1 MSTPPDHA
9 ADAAPTAR
17 LPVAI
22 LALAIAAF
30 AIGSTEFTIIG
41 LLPEVADD
49 MGVSIPTAGLLV
61 SGYALG
67 VVVGAPLMTAAG
79 TRVRRHRML
88 LALMAI
94 FTVGNVVAAIAPS
107 YGLLL
112 VARVLSALPHGAF
125 FGIGAVVAS
134 QLVPP
139 GQRQKAVASMF
150 TGLAL
155 SNVVG
160 VPLGT
165 LLGQELGWRASF
177 WVIAVLGLLSLVVIA
192 RLIPPMPAGG
202 SLRSEVAAFR
212 RGRVWLA
219 LAVVVFGFGG
229 LFTIVGYVK
238 PLMTDEAGLSEN
250 AVLPVLA
257 VLGLGMVVGTRLV
270 DRITRG
276 RALTR
281 VIPVL
286 LAAMVV
292 VLLLFCA
299 GAHVAPAA
307 IVLLFLLGVVAF
319 AAATPMQ
326 AATMDVA
333 HEAPT
338 LTSAA
343 AQGAF
348 NLGNALG
355 PAAGGVAIDAGFG
368 YAALGWVGASIG
380 LVGVA
385 LAVVFRRTAPREG
398 DPGPAVDAAVPAG
411 SSADRP
417 AATTDRGPGRTA
429 PRRPDDLPPYAVRRR
444 RRNGSSS
451 AGGT

>member
-1 MSTPPDHA
+1 MSSPSSTAPP
-9 ADAAPTAR
+9 APAPPR
-17 LPVAI
+17 GLPIAI

-41 LLPEVADD
+41 LLPEVSEDL
-49 MGVSIPTAGLLV
+49 GVSIPTAGLLV
-61 SGYALG
+61 SGYAIG
-67 VVVGAPLMTAAG
+67 VVIGAPLMTAAG

-88 LALMAI
+88 LGLMAI
-94 FTVGNVVAAIAPS
+94 FTVGNVLSAIAPS

-112 VARVLSALPHGAF
+112 VSRVLSALPHGAF
-125 FGIGAVVAS
+125 FGIGAVVAAE
-134 QLVPP
+134 LVRPD
-139 GQRQKAVASMF
+139 QRHKAVASMF

-165 LLGQELGWRASF
+165 LLGQELGWRVSF
-177 WVIAVLGLLSLVVIA
+177 WVIAVLGLISLVAIL
-192 RLIPPMPAGG
+192 RLIPPMSAGQ
-202 SLRSEVAAFR
+202 SLRHEAAAFR
-212 RGRVWLA
+212 RPRVWLA

-229 LFTIVGYVK
+229 LFTIVGYIK

-270 DRITRG
+270 DRVTKG
-276 RALTR
+276 REMSR

-286 LAAMVV
+286 LVALVV
-292 VLLLFCA
+292 VLLLFVP
-299 GAHVAPAA
+299 GAHWAPAA
-307 IVLLFLLGVVAF
+307 IVLVFLLGAVAF
-319 AAATPMQ
+319 TAATPMQ
-326 AATMDVA
+326 AMAMDVA

-355 PAAGGVAIDAGFG
+355 PALGGVAINAGFG
-368 YAALGWVGASIG
+368 YAVLGWVGALIG
-380 LVGVA
+380 VVGLA
-385 LAVVFRRTAPREG
+385 LAFLLARLVARDPVPGAAP
-398 DPGPAVDAAVPAG
+398 VPA
-411 SSADRP
+411 D
-417 AATTDRGPGRTA
+417 
-429 PRRPDDLPPYAVRRR
+429 
-444 RRNGSSS
+444 
-451 AGGT
+451 

>member
-1 MSTPPDHA
+1 MSSSSATAPA
-9 ADAAPTAR
+9 AAPDKR
-17 LPVAI
+17 LPIAI

-41 LLPEVADD
+41 LLPEVAEDLD
-49 MGVSIPTAGLLV
+49 VSIPTAGLLV

-67 VVVGAPLMTAAG
+67 VVIGAPLMTAAG

-88 LALMAI
+88 LGLMGI
-94 FTVGNVVAAIAPS
+94 FTVGNVLAAVAPS

-134 QLVPP
+134 ELVAPHL
-139 GQRQKAVASMF
+139 RHRAVAAMF

-177 WVIAVLGLLSLVVIA
+177 WVIAGLGIVSVVAIA
-192 RLIPPMPAGG
+192 RLIPPMSAGT
-202 SLRSEVAAFR
+202 SLRHELEAFR

-229 LFTIVGYVK
+229 LFTIVGYIK
-238 PLMTDEAGLSEN
+238 PLMTEEAGLSEN

-257 VLGLGMVVGTRLV
+257 VLGIGMVVGTRLV
-270 DRITRG
+270 DVATRG
-276 RALTR
+276 RELTR

-286 LAAMVV
+286 LALMAV
-292 VLLLFCA
+292 VLLLFVA
-299 GAHVAPAA
+299 GAHWAPAA
-307 IVLLFLLGVVAF
+307 IVLVFLLGTVAF
-319 AAATPMQ
+319 TAATPMQ
-326 AATMDVA
+326 AMAMDVA
-333 HEAPT
+333 REAPT

-355 PAAGGVAIDAGFG
+355 PALGGVAINAGFG
-368 YAALGWVGASIG
+368 YAALGWVGALIG
-380 LVGVA
+380 SVGVVLA
-385 LAVVFRRTAPREG
+385 LWFARGAARGDDAGGAQAGDGGAARAAGPSSTVV
-398 DPGPAVDAAVPAG
+398 PAVGAGTAA
-411 SSADRP
+411 D
-417 AATTDRGPGRTA
+417 
-429 PRRPDDLPPYAVRRR
+429 
-444 RRNGSSS
+444 
-451 AGGT
+451 

>member
-1 MSTPPDHA
+1 MSSPS
-9 ADAAPTAR
+9 APAVPAPRR

-41 LLPEVADD
+41 LLPEVSEDLD
-49 MGVSIPTAGLLV
+49 VSIPTAGLLV
-61 SGYALG
+61 SGYAIG
-67 VVVGAPLMTAAG
+67 VVIGAPLMTAAG

-88 LALMAI
+88 LLLMAI
-94 FTVGNVVAAIAPS
+94 FTVGNVLSAIAPS

-112 VARVLSALPHGAF
+112 VSRVLSALPHGAF

-134 QLVPP
+134 ELVRPDL
-139 GQRQKAVASMF
+139 RHKAVASMF

-177 WVIAVLGLLSLVVIA
+177 WVIAVLGVVSVVAIA
-192 RLIPPMPAGG
+192 RLIPPMSAGT
-202 SLRSEVAAFR
+202 SLRHELEAFR

-219 LAVVVFGFGG
+219 LAVIVFGFGG
-229 LFTIVGYVK
+229 LFTIVGYIK
-238 PLMTDEAGLSEN
+238 PLMTDEAGLSET

-257 VLGLGMVVGTRLV
+257 VLGLGMVAGTRLV
-270 DRITRG
+270 DVVTRG
-276 RALTR
+276 RDLSK
-281 VIPVL
+281 VIPAL
-286 LAAMVV
+286 LAVMVV
-292 VLLLFCA
+292 VLLLFVA
-299 GAHVAPAA
+299 GAHWAPAA
-307 IVLLFLLGVVAF
+307 IVLVFLLGTVAF

-326 AATMDVA
+326 AMAMDVA
-333 HEAPT
+333 AEAPT

-355 PAAGGVAIDAGFG
+355 PALGGVAINAGLG
-368 YAALGWVGASIG
+368 YAALGWVGALIG
-380 LVGVA
+380 CVGVA
-385 LAVVFRRTAPREG
+385 LALVFARRTPTAPRTG
-398 DPGPAVDAAVPAG
+398 QVVGSPAD
-411 SSADRP
+411 
-417 AATTDRGPGRTA
+417 
-429 PRRPDDLPPYAVRRR
+429 
-444 RRNGSSS
+444 
-451 AGGT
+451 

>member
-1 MSTPPDHA
+1 MSSYA
-9 ADAAPTAR
+9 AAEPVSRR
-17 LPVAI
+17 LPIAI

-41 LLPEVADD
+41 LLPEVAGDLD
-49 MGVSIPTAGLLV
+49 VSIPTAGLLV
-61 SGYALG
+61 SGYAIG
-67 VVVGAPLMTAAG
+67 VVIGAPLMTAAG
-79 TRVRRHRML
+79 TKVRRHRML
-88 LALMAI
+88 LGLMAI
-94 FTVGNVVAAIAPS
+94 FTVGNVLSAIAPS

-112 VARVLSALPHGAF
+112 VSRVLSALPHGAF

-134 QLVPP
+134 ELVRPE
-139 GQRQKAVASMF
+139 QRHKAVASMF

-165 LLGQELGWRASF
+165 LMGQELGWRASF
-177 WVIAVLGLLSLVVIA
+177 WAIAVLGLISVVAIA
-192 RLIPPMPAGG
+192 RLIPPMSAGT

-219 LAVVVFGFGG
+219 LAVIVFGFGG
-229 LFTIVGYVK
+229 LFTIVGYIK

-270 DRITRG
+270 DVVTRG
-276 RALTR
+276 RDLTR

-292 VLLLFCA
+292 VLLLFVA
-299 GAHVAPAA
+299 GAHWAPAA
-307 IVLLFLLGVVAF
+307 ILLVFLLGTVAF
-319 AAATPMQ
+319 TAATPMQ
-326 AATMDVA
+326 ALAMDVA
-333 HEAPT
+333 SEAPT

-355 PAAGGVAIDAGFG
+355 PALGGVAINAGFG
-368 YAALGWVGASIG
+368 YAALGWVGALIG
-380 LVGVA
+380 SLGVA
-385 LAVVFRRTAPREG
+385 LAILFAHRSARDAPVVAADVVPT
-398 DPGPAVDAAVPAG
+398 PAD
-411 SSADRP
+411 
-417 AATTDRGPGRTA
+417 
-429 PRRPDDLPPYAVRRR
+429 
-444 RRNGSSS
+444 
-451 AGGT
+451 

>member
-1 MSTPPDHA
+1 VSSPSSTA
-9 ADAAPTAR
+9 AAAPAPPR
-17 LPVAI
+17 GLPVAI

-41 LLPEVADD
+41 LLPEVSEDLD
-49 MGVSIPTAGLLV
+49 VSIPTAGLLV
-61 SGYALG
+61 SAYAIG
-67 VVVGAPLMTAAG
+67 VVIGAPLMTAAG
-79 TRVRRHRML
+79 TRIPRHRML
-88 LALMAI
+88 FGLMAI
-94 FTVGNVVAAIAPS
+94 FTVGNVLSAIAPS

-112 VARVLSALPHGAF
+112 VSRVLSALPHGAF
-125 FGIGAVVAS
+125 FGIGAVVAAE
-134 QLVPP
+134 LVRPE
-139 GQRQKAVASMF
+139 QRHKAVASMF

-177 WVIAVLGLLSLVVIA
+177 WVIAVLGLASLAAIL
-192 RLIPPMPAGG
+192 RLVPPMSAGQ
-202 SLRSEVAAFR
+202 SLRHELEAFR

-229 LFTIVGYVK
+229 LFTIVGYIK

-270 DRITRG
+270 DLVTRG
-276 RALTR
+276 RDLTR

-286 LAAMVV
+286 LALLVL
-292 VLLLFCA
+292 VLLLFVA
-299 GAHVAPAA
+299 GAHWAPAA
-307 IVLLFLLGVVAF
+307 IVLVFLLGTVAF
-319 AAATPMQ
+319 TAATPMQ
-326 AATMDVA
+326 AMAMDVA

-355 PAAGGVAIDAGFG
+355 PALGGVAINAGFG
-368 YAALGWVGASIG
+368 YAALGWVGALIG
-380 LVGVA
+380 SVGIA
-385 LAVVFRRTAPREG
+385 LALLFARLTARDRARG
-398 DPGPAVDAAVPAG
+398 VPA
-411 SSADRP
+411 
-417 AATTDRGPGRTA
+417 AAPG
-429 PRRPDDLPPYAVRRR
+429 D
-444 RRNGSSS
+444 
-451 AGGT
+451 

>member
-1 MSTPPDHA
+1 MTEPA
-9 ADAAPTAR
+9 RTR

-41 LLPEVADD
+41 LLPEVAEDLD
-49 MGVSIPTAGLLV
+49 VSIPTAGLLV
-61 SGYALG
+61 SGYAIG
-67 VVVGAPLMTAAG
+67 VVIGAPLMTAAG
-79 TRVRRHRML
+79 TKVRRHRML
-88 LALMAI
+88 LILMAI
-94 FTVGNVVAAIAPS
+94 FTVGNLLSAVAPS

-112 VARVLSALPHGAF
+112 VSRVLSALPHGAF

-134 QLVPP
+134 ELVRPE
-139 GQRQKAVASMF
+139 QRHVAVASMF

-177 WVIAVLGLLSLVVIA
+177 WAIAVLGLISVASIW
-192 RLIPPMPAGG
+192 RLIPVMSAGT
-202 SLRSEVAAFR
+202 SLRHELEAFR

-229 LFTIVGYVK
+229 LFTIVGYIK

-257 VLGLGMVVGTRLV
+257 VLGIGMVVGTRLV
-270 DRITRG
+270 GFVTRDRD
-276 RALTR
+276 LTR
-281 VIPVL
+281 VIPAL
-286 LAAMVV
+286 LAVMVV
-292 VLLLFCA
+292 VLLLFVV
-299 GAHVAPAA
+299 GSHWAPAA
-307 IVLLFLLGVVAF
+307 ILLVFLLGTVAF
-319 AAATPMQ
+319 TAATPMQ
-326 AATMDVA
+326 TMAMDVA
-333 HEAPT
+333 AEAPT

-355 PAAGGVAIDAGFG
+355 PALGGVAINAGFG
-368 YAALGWVGASIG
+368 YAALGWVGALIG
-380 LVGVA
+380 SVGVA
-385 LAVVFRRTAPREG
+385 LAIVFARRSP
-398 DPGPAVDAAVPAG
+398 
-411 SSADRP
+411 P
-417 AATTDRGPGRTA
+417 AATAGHVAAA
-429 PRRPDDLPPYAVRRR
+429 PAD
-444 RRNGSSS
+444 
-451 AGGT
+451 

>member
-1 MSTPPDHA
+1 VSSPSPTA
-9 ADAAPTAR
+9 AAAPAPPR
-17 LPVAI
+17 GLPIAI

-41 LLPEVADD
+41 LLPEVSEDLD
-49 MGVSIPTAGLLV
+49 VSIPTAGLLV
-61 SGYALG
+61 SAYAIG
-67 VVVGAPLMTAAG
+67 VVIGAPLMTAAG
-79 TRVRRHRML
+79 TRIPRHRML
-88 LALMAI
+88 FGLMAI
-94 FTVGNVVAAIAPS
+94 FTVGNVLSAIAPS

-112 VARVLSALPHGAF
+112 VSRVLSALPHGAF
-125 FGIGAVVAS
+125 FGIGAVVAAE
-134 QLVPP
+134 LVRPE
-139 GQRQKAVASMF
+139 QRHKAVASMF

-177 WVIAVLGLLSLVVIA
+177 WVIAVLGLVSLAAIL
-192 RLIPPMPAGG
+192 RLVPPMSAGQ
-202 SLRSEVAAFR
+202 SLRHELEAFR

-229 LFTIVGYVK
+229 LFTIVGYIK

-270 DRITRG
+270 DLVTRG
-276 RALTR
+276 RDLTR

-286 LAAMVV
+286 LALLVL
-292 VLLLFCA
+292 VLLLFVA
-299 GAHVAPAA
+299 GAHWAPAA
-307 IVLLFLLGVVAF
+307 IVLVFLLGTVAF
-319 AAATPMQ
+319 TAATPMQ
-326 AATMDVA
+326 AMAMDVA

-355 PAAGGVAIDAGFG
+355 PALGGVAINAGFG
-368 YAALGWVGASIG
+368 YAALGWVGALIG
-380 LVGVA
+380 SVGIA
-385 LAVVFRRTAPREG
+385 LALLFARLTAR
-398 DPGPAVDAAVPAG
+398 
-411 SSADRP
+411 DRARGAP
-417 AATTDRGPGRTA
+417 AAA
-429 PRRPDDLPPYAVRRR
+429 PAD
-444 RRNGSSS
+444 
-451 AGGT
+451 